1 MVLGPADVGHRVVVR
16 RAVGGSADRPLFT
29 DLLGEL
35 TALTPA
41 ELTIATRRGTVV
53 VPRSEVHRAKR
64 VPARRRATTREIV
77 ALEQV
82 AAAGWPAP
90 ETERLGAW
98 LLRAA
103 SGWTARGNS
112 ALAAGDPG
120 LPLPAAIDAVV
131 AWYAARG
138 LAAAVTT
145 PLPAAARVA
154 AALDARGW
162 RAAPAT
168 LVQTAPIAVLL
179 PRAPLPA
186 TRKLAG
192 EQRAE
197 VRLEPVPSAGWLA
210 VVGERKG
217 GLPAAARHI
226 LTSVPQVRFAH
237 GYDDRGEL
245 CGIARGVV
253 TDGWLGVSL
262 MEVAPAA
269 RRRGVARQLLRALAG
284 WAGSAGADRA
294 YLQVEEGNEPAV
306 ALYAGMG
313 FTTHH
318 PYVTYRTPSG

>member
-1 MVLGPADVGHRVVVR
+1 MLGPADVGHRVVVR
-16 RAVGGSADRPLFT
+16 RVVGGSADRPLFT

-35 TALTPA
+35 AALTPE
-41 ELTIATRRGTVV
+41 ELTVVTRHGPVV
-53 VPRSEVHRAKR
+53 VPRGEVHRAKR
-64 VPARRRATTREIV
+64 VPARRRVTTREIV

-145 PLPAAARVA
+145 PLPAASRLA

-162 RAAPAT
+162 RAAPPV
-168 LVQTAPIAVLL
+168 LVQTAPVAALL
-179 PRAPLPA
+179 PGEPPEVHLAPA
-186 TRKLAG
+186 
-192 EQRAE
+192 
-197 VRLEPVPSAGWLA
+197 PSDGWLA
-210 VVGERKG
+210 VVSERKG

-226 LTSVPQVRFAH
+226 LTAVPQVRFAH
-237 GYDDRGEL
+237 GYDDSGEL
-245 CGIARGVV
+245 CGVARGVV

-269 RRRGVARQLLRALAG
+269 RRRGVARQLLRALGG
-284 WAGSAGADRA
+284 WARDVGAERA

-306 ALYAGMG
+306 ALYAGVG

-318 PYVTYRTPSG
+318 TYVTYRAPSG